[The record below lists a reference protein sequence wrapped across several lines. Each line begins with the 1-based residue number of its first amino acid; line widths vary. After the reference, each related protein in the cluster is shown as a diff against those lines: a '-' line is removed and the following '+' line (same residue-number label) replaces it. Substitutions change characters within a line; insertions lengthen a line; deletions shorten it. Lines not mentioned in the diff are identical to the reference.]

1 MGDHSY
7 QVPKDI
13 GGPELIP
20 SEVQSWSSGGTAG
33 ILPAER
39 KKATFDVA
47 KMTSVIYGGDENVK
61 KRKFVLAPGKR
72 HEIGLAKHEM
82 SREETMAKHFHH
94 FIAIHK
100 SFTKKGYR
108 PSPEETAWMA
118 ACSMNSGALT
128 THMGLFL
135 PTLVAQTTSAQQ
147 LQWLPRTMKFQ
158 IVGAYAQT
166 ELGHGSNVRGLQ
178 TTATYDIAAQQFVIE
193 TPTLQATKF
202 WNSGVGT
209 CATHCVLY
217 AQLILKGKCYG
228 VHVFFVQ
235 LRDENHYPL
244 PGIEIGDCG
253 KKLGDNAIDT
263 GYIRFKDH
271 RIPREHMLA
280 KKSIVTAEGEYVKN
294 TPPPSSGPSTA
305 AAEKLSYMTMLTA
318 RSNMI
323 GISGGKLALAVTTA
337 VRYSCVRKQGFVNPS
352 KDVTNYKAEEMQIID
367 YEYQNY
373 RLMKQLATSL
383 GIQFTSRWMMERFTQ
398 LSKGLWKV
406 GFEEDD
412 EPADAKNDAN
422 VDTGADLPE
431 IHASSAGLKGLCC
444 RLASDGMEDCR
455 KCCGGHGYLLASG
468 IAASWADYVWQATA
482 EGDLVVMLL
491 QTARFQLK
499 SLDALRATG
508 EAPPGILE
516 YLTPLKNP
524 SFTLSK
530 TSFTPTLSSLE
541 EVLKNRALQAVIN
554 ADKRRETMAMVNAAE
569 RHCYYFMFLKF
580 KKTVEDTTDTEVA
593 KVLHQLCMLFGLS
606 QIIDGSGWGGIIGSE
621 GQQVAEVAVAD
632 ILKAL
637 RPNAVSLVDS
647 FDIPDR
653 VLNSAIGRSDGNVY
667 EALFKNARDSP
678 LNTTGPFKGYSE
690 FLKPHLDMNFLKLRG
705 DAPKGLKNSMK
716 ARKKAKL

>member
-7 QVPKDI
+7 RVLKDI
-13 GGPELIP
+13 GGSELTP

-39 KKATFDVA
+39 KKATFDTS
-47 KMTSVIYGGDENVK
+47 KMTAAIYGGEENVR
-61 KRKFVLAPGKR
+61 KRRFVLAPGKKF
-72 HEIGLAKHEM
+72 EIGLKKHEM

-94 FIAIHK
+94 FISIHK
-100 SFTKKGYR
+100 TYTKKGYR
-108 PSPEETAWMA
+108 PTPEETAWMA

-135 PTLVAQTTSAQQ
+135 PTLIGQTTSAQQ
-147 LQWLPRTMKFQ
+147 IQWLPRTMKFQ

-178 TTATYDIAAQQFVIE
+178 TTATYDLATQQFVID
-193 TPTLQATKF
+193 TPTLQSTKF
-202 WNSGVGT
+202 WNSGVGS

-253 KKLGDNAIDT
+253 RKLGDNAIDT

-280 KKSIVTAEGEYVKN
+280 KKSVVTAEGEYIKN
-294 TPPPSSGPSTA
+294 TPPPSAGPSKA
-305 AAEKLSYMTMLTA
+305 AADKLSYMTMLTA

-323 GISGGKLALAVTTA
+323 GVSGGKLALAVTTA
-337 VRYSCVRKQGFVNPS
+337 VRYSCVRKQGFTQPGI
-352 KDVTNYKAEEMQIID
+352 DVTNYKAEERQIID
-367 YEYQNY
+367 YDYQNY
-373 RLMKQLATSL
+373 RLMKQLSISL
-383 GIQFTSRWMMERFTQ
+383 GIQFSARWMMERFAQ
-398 LSKGLWKV
+398 LSKGMWNV
-406 GFEEDD
+406 GFDD
-412 EPADAKNDAN
+412 DKPDSNPSA
-422 VDTGADLPE
+422 DTGADLPE

-444 RLASDGMEDCR
+444 KLASDGMEDCR

-508 EAPPGILE
+508 ASPPGILN
-516 YLTPLKNP
+516 YLTQIRDPGFVIKKVPFL
-524 SFTLSK
+524 
-530 TSFTPTLSSLE
+530 PTLDGVE
-541 EVLKNRALQAVIN
+541 DVLRTRALQAVMS
-554 ADKRRETMAMVNAAE
+554 ADKRRDTMSMVNSAE
-569 RHCYYFMFLKF
+569 RHCFYFMYLKF
-580 KKTVEDTTDTEVA
+580 KAAIQSTTDAGVAEV
-593 KVLHQLCMLFGLS
+593 LQQLCLLFGLS
-606 QIIDGSGWGGIIGSE
+606 QIIDGSGWGGIINSDE
-621 GQQVAEVAVAD
+621 QQLAETTVGQ
-632 ILKAL
+632 ILSKL

-667 EALFKNARDSP
+667 EALFKNAKDSP
-678 LNTTGPFKGYSE
+678 LNETGPFSGYSDY
-690 FLKPHLDMNFLKLRG
+690 LKPHLDVNFLKLRG
-705 DAPKGLKNSMK
+705 DAPKALKNSMK
-716 ARKKAKL
+716 PRKKARL